1 MSVIPLLREQAF
13 DPEVIQA
20 MGMAFQKVCQQLRL
34 SDTSDAATELVAT
47 KIILFARM
55 GERDPER
62 LYRAVLDQFK
72 AAS

>member
-13 DPEVIQA
+13 DPEVIHA
-20 MGMAFQKVCQQLRL
+20 MGVAYQKICEQLRL

-47 KIILFARM
+47 KIIHFARM

-62 LYRAVLDQFK
+62 LCRAVLDQLK
-72 AAS
+72 TES